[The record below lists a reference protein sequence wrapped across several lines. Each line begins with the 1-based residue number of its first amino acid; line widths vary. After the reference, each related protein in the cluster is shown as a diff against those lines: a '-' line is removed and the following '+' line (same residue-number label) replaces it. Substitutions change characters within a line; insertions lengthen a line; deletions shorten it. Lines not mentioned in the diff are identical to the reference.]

1 MLQRPNA
8 REPGIAAVAPLAAAV
23 QDNCDVADAGHA
35 RELGMCVYLLG
46 MREYF
51 RWMSDYPLGMAPPSE
66 RVREW
71 ITCQESRWD
80 TVFDGTDAFA
90 GIPFPDGDVVDAF
103 DEAEV
108 NRRIGA
114 MGLPERLLYG
124 AGLGR
129 FGVPI
134 FFLAET
140 VREEVRDGIPITIVD
155 REWAR
160 GFSAPPAT
168 SRNGAIQI
176 RRDAFRRWLWTRA
189 EQQGG
194 LRLDGATAP
203 PAVPGHGGRVGKA
216 AARANLIERIVERE
230 TETLILH
237 ELGEIRAGAVLGPD
251 WERMLVQIDDRR
263 TEVILRA
270 VRDLLADCL
279 VTLPELVA
287 RGAGESLAFWRSNFD
302 GVRKTLAPELGAASG
317 PDGIRLDA
325 IRSVADAGADRWGA
339 CAQALLAC
347 WRDAGRDGVI
357 GTARALLPN

>member
-1 MLQRPNA
+1 MLQRQNA
-8 REPGIAAVAPLAAAV
+8 REPGIAAVAQLAAAV
-23 QDNCDVADAGHA
+23 QENCDVADAQHA

-80 TVFDGTDAFA
+80 TVFDCKDAFA
-90 GIPFPDGDVVDAF
+90 GIPFPDGDPVDAF

-140 VREEVRDGIPITIVD
+140 VREEVRDGVRVTIVD

-168 SRNGAIQI
+168 SRNGAVQI

-189 EQQGG
+189 EQPGLGQGG
-194 LRLDGATAP
+194 NTVPFSG
-203 PAVPGHGGRVGKA
+203 PAHGRGSGA
-216 AARANLIERIVERE
+216 AASQADLIEHMVERE

-237 ELGEIRAGAVLGPD
+237 ELGEVRAGAILGSD
-251 WERMLVQIDDRR
+251 WERMLAQINDRR

-287 RGAGESLAFWRSNFD
+287 RQASESLAFWRSNFD
-302 GVRKTLAPELGAASG
+302 GMRKALAPEFGTAGGA
-317 PDGIRLDA
+317 DGVRLDA
-325 IRSVADAGADRWGA
+325 TRAAADAGAGRWEERA
-339 CAQALLAC
+339 RALLTR
-347 WRDAGRDGVI
+347 WRDTGPDGVI
-357 GTARALLPN
+357 GAARALVPN

>member
-8 REPGIAAVAPLAAAV
+8 REPGIAAVAQLAAAV
-23 QDNCDVADAGHA
+23 QDNCDVADARHA

-80 TVFDGTDAFA
+80 TVFDGIDAFV
-90 GIPFPDGDVVDAF
+90 GIPFPEGGIVDAF
-103 DEAEV
+103 DEAEI
-108 NRRIGA
+108 NHRIGT
-114 MGLPERLLYG
+114 MDLPERLLYG

-140 VREEVRDGIPITIVD
+140 VREEVRDGIPVTIVD

-189 EQQGG
+189 EQHG
-194 LRLDGATAP
+194 LRPDASGLRAGS
-203 PAVPGHGGRVGKA
+203 GHGGRVGKA
-216 AARANLIERIVERE
+216 ETRADFIERIVERE

-237 ELGEIRAGAVLGPD
+237 ELGEIRAGLVLGPD
-251 WERMLVQIDDRR
+251 WERMLADMTDRR

-279 VTLPELVA
+279 VTLPELIA
-287 RGAGESLAFWRSNFD
+287 RQASESLAFWRSNFD
-302 GVRKTLAPELGAASG
+302 GMRKALAPELATAGG
-317 PDGIRLDA
+317 PDRIHLDT
-325 IRSVADAGADRWGA
+325 IRSVATAGADRWEA
-339 CAQALLAC
+339 CARALLSH
-347 WRDAGRDGVI
+347 WRDAGTDGVI
-357 GTARALLPN
+357 GAARALVPN

>member
-8 REPGIAAVAPLAAAV
+8 REPGIATVAQLAAAV
-23 QDNCDVADAGHA
+23 QDNCDVADARHA

-80 TVFDGTDAFA
+80 TVFDDMDAFA
-90 GIPFPDGDVVDAF
+90 GIPFPDGDLVDAF

-129 FGVPI
+129 FSVPI

-140 VREEVRDGIPITIVD
+140 VREEIRDGIRVTIVD

-189 EQQGG
+189 EQHG
-194 LRLDGATAP
+194 LRLDGATVA
-203 PAVPGHGGRVGKA
+203 PAVPGHGGRVDN
-216 AARANLIERIVERE
+216 AARPDHIERIVERE

-237 ELGEIRAGAVLGPD
+237 ELGEIRAGGVLGPD
-251 WERMLVQIDDRR
+251 WERMLAQVDDRR

-287 RGAGESLAFWRSNFD
+287 RQAGESLAFWRSNFD
-302 GVRKTLAPELGAASG
+302 GMRKTLAPELGTTGG

-325 IRSVADAGADRWGA
+325 IRGAADAGTDRWEA
-339 CAQALLAC
+339 CARALLAS
-347 WRDAGRDGVI
+347 WRDAGPDGVI
-357 GTARALLPN
+357 GAARALVPN

>member
-1 MLQRPNA
+1 MLLRPNA
-8 REPGIAAVAPLAAAV
+8 REPGIAAVAHLAAAV
-23 QDNCDVADAGHA
+23 QDNCDVADAQHA

-51 RWMSDYPLGMAPPSE
+51 RWMSDYPLGIAPPSE

-80 TVFDGTDAFA
+80 NVFEGMDAFA
-90 GIPFPDGDVVDAF
+90 GIPFPDGDPVDAF

-114 MGLPERLLYG
+114 MGLPERILYG

-140 VREEVRDGIPITIVD
+140 VREEVRDGIRVTIVD

-189 EQQGG
+189 EQHGLRPGAVPRPGPSQGG
-194 LRLDGATAP
+194 K
-203 PAVPGHGGRVGKA
+203 VGSA
-216 AARANLIERIVERE
+216 AACTEQIEHIVERE

-237 ELGEIRAGAVLGPD
+237 ELGEVRAGAVLGSD

-287 RGAGESLAFWRSNFD
+287 RGASESLAFWRSNFD
-302 GVRKTLAPELGAASG
+302 GMRKTLAPDLATIGGA
-317 PDGIRLDA
+317 DDIRLDA
-325 IRSVADAGADRWGA
+325 IRATAAAGAGRWEA
-339 CAQALLAC
+339 CARTLLTC
-347 WRDAGRDGVI
+347 WRDLGRDGVI
-357 GTARALLPN
+357 GAAQALVLN